1 MSIDF
6 TLSDEQ
12 REIQAL
18 AHTFAEEEIRP
29 VAAELDE
36 REEFPWD
43 LVKKAGE
50 LGLTTFAFPE
60 ELGGLGITD
69 ELTNCIITEEL
80 SWGCGGVATVL
91 GGTHLASIPIL
102 LAGTDEQK
110 QRLLKP
116 IVQRNGLC
124 AMALTEPEAGSDV
137 AAMTTTARR
146 EGDYYVLNGAKRF
159 ITNGGIAD
167 LYVVFATVDRAL
179 GHRGVTAFIVPGDTP
194 GVSGGKK
201 EKKLGIRCSHTG
213 EVLLDDVRVP
223 VENRLGE
230 EGSGFKLAMTM
241 LDRSRPMVA
250 AIALGIARAAY
261 EYARDYAKER
271 VQFGKPIAE
280 QSGDPVPAGRHGDEG
295 AGGAAD
301 DLVVGE
307 GHGDG
312 PPLPL
317 REQHGQEL
325 RLRCGDGGHDRR
337 RADLRRLRLHPRVS
351 RREALPRRQDHA
363 DLRGHEPDPEDRRR
377 PADPE
382 MRRCQKREVNEAR
395 RCPAR
400 DRPL

>member
-1 MSIDF
+1 MIDF
-6 TLSDEQ
+6 TLTDEQ
-12 REIQAL
+12 QAMREL
-18 AHTFAEEEIRP
+18 AHTFAEQEIRP

-36 REEFPWD
+36 HEEFPWE

-60 ELGGLGITD
+60 EIGGLGITE

-80 SWGCGGVATVL
+80 AWGCAGVATVL

-110 QRLLKP
+110 RRLLKP
-116 IVQRNGLC
+116 IVERNGLC

-146 EGDYYVLNGAKRF
+146 EGDAYILNGAKRF

-167 LYVVFATVDRAL
+167 LYVVFATVDRTL
-179 GHRGVTAFIVPGDTP
+179 GHRGVTAFIVQGDTP
-194 GVSGGKK
+194 GITGGKK

-250 AIALGIARAAY
+250 AIALGIGRAAY

-271 VQFGKPIAE
+271 VQFGKPIAVNQGIQFLLADMATKVQAARLMTWWSAKVTE
-280 QSGDPVPAGRHGDEG
+280 TRRPFLYESSMAKNFASDVAMEVATDAVQIFGGYGYIREYPVEKLFRDAKITQIYEG
-295 AGGAAD
+295 TNQIQK
-301 DLVVGE
+301 LVVAQQ
-307 GHGDG
+307 
-312 PPLPL
+312 LL
-317 REQHGQEL
+317 
-325 RLRCGDGGHDRR
+325 
-337 RADLRRLRLHPRVS
+337 
-351 RREALPRRQDHA
+351 
-363 DLRGHEPDPEDRRR
+363 
-377 PADPE
+377 
-382 MRRCQKREVNEAR
+382 K
-395 RCPAR
+395 
-400 DRPL
+400 

>member
-1 MSIDF
+1 MIDF
-6 TLSDEQ
+6 TLTDEQ
-12 REIQAL
+12 KAIQEL

-29 VAAELDE
+29 IAAELDE
-36 REEFPWD
+36 HEEFPWE

-80 SWGCGGVATVL
+80 AWGCGGVATVL

-110 QRLLKP
+110 CRLLKP
-116 IVQRNGLC
+116 IVEHNGLC
-124 AMALTEPEAGSDV
+124 AMALTEPGAGSDV
-137 AAMTTTARR
+137 AAMTTIARR
-146 EGDYYVLNGAKRF
+146 EGDSYILNGAKRF

-167 LYVVFATVDRAL
+167 LYIVFATVDRAL
-179 GHRGVTAFIVPGDTP
+179 GHRGITAFIVPGDTL
-194 GVSGGKK
+194 GLSGGKK

-223 VENRLGE
+223 AENRLGE

-271 VQFGKPIAE
+271 VQFGQPIAANQGIQFLLADMATKIQAARLMTWWSARVTE
-280 QSGDPVPAGRHGDEG
+280 TGRPFLYESSMAKNFASDVAMEVTTDAVQIFGGYGYIREYPVEKLFRDAKITQIYEG
-295 AGGAAD
+295 TNQIQK
-301 DLVVGE
+301 LVVA
-307 GHGDG
+307 
-312 PPLPL
+312 
-317 REQHGQEL
+317 GQL
-325 RLRCGDGGHDRR
+325 L
-337 RADLRRLRLHPRVS
+337 
-351 RREALPRRQDHA
+351 
-363 DLRGHEPDPEDRRR
+363 
-377 PADPE
+377 
-382 MRRCQKREVNEAR
+382 K
-395 RCPAR
+395 
-400 DRPL
+400 

>member
-1 MSIDF
+1 VIDF

-12 REIQAL
+12 QEIQAL
-18 AHTFAEEEIRP
+18 AHEFAANEIRP

-36 REEFPWD
+36 HEEFPWE

-80 SWGCGGVATVL
+80 AWGCAGVATVL

-102 LAGTDEQK
+102 LAGADEQK

-124 AMALTEPEAGSDV
+124 AMALTEAGAGSDV
-137 AAMTTTARR
+137 AAMSTTARR
-146 EGDYYVLNGAKRF
+146 EGDAYVLNGAKRF
-159 ITNGGIAD
+159 ITNGGIAN
-167 LYVVFATVDRAL
+167 LYVIFATIDRAR
-179 GHRGVTAFIVPGDTP
+179 GHKGVTAFIVPGDAP

-213 EVLLDDVRVP
+213 EVLLDNVRVP

-271 VQFGKPIAE
+271 VQFGKPIAANQAIQFLLADMATKVQAARLMTWWSAKVTE
-280 QSGDPVPAGRHGDEG
+280 TGRPYLYESSMAKNFASDVAMEVTTDAVQIFGGYGYIREYPVEKLFRDAKITQIYEG
-295 AGGAAD
+295 TNQIQKM
-301 DLVVGE
+301 VVANQ
-307 GHGDG
+307 
-312 PPLPL
+312 LL
-317 REQHGQEL
+317 
-325 RLRCGDGGHDRR
+325 
-337 RADLRRLRLHPRVS
+337 
-351 RREALPRRQDHA
+351 
-363 DLRGHEPDPEDRRR
+363 
-377 PADPE
+377 
-382 MRRCQKREVNEAR
+382 K
-395 RCPAR
+395 
-400 DRPL
+400 

>member
-1 MSIDF
+1 MIDF

-12 REIQAL
+12 QAMREL
-18 AHTFAEEEIRP
+18 AHTFAEQEIRP

-36 REEFPWD
+36 REEFPWE

-60 ELGGLGITD
+60 EIGGLGITD

-80 SWGCGGVATVL
+80 AWGCGGVATVL

-110 QRLLKP
+110 RRLLKP
-116 IVQRNGLC
+116 IVERNGLC
-124 AMALTEPEAGSDV
+124 AMALTEPGAGSDV

-146 EGDYYVLNGAKRF
+146 EGDTYVLNGAKRF

-167 LYVVFATVDRAL
+167 MYVVFATVDRAL
-179 GHRGVTAFIVPGDTP
+179 GYRGVTAFIVPGDAQ
-194 GVSGGKK
+194 GLAGGKK

-223 VENRLGE
+223 VENRLGA

-271 VQFGKPIAE
+271 VQFGQPIAANQGIQFMLADMATKVQAARLMTWWSARVTE
-280 QSGDPVPAGRHGDEG
+280 TGRPFLYESSMAKNFASDVAMEVTTDAVQIFGGYGYIREYPVEKLFRDAKITQIYEG
-295 AGGAAD
+295 TNQIQKM
-301 DLVVGE
+301 VVASQ
-307 GHGDG
+307 
-312 PPLPL
+312 LL
-317 REQHGQEL
+317 
-325 RLRCGDGGHDRR
+325 
-337 RADLRRLRLHPRVS
+337 
-351 RREALPRRQDHA
+351 
-363 DLRGHEPDPEDRRR
+363 
-377 PADPE
+377 
-382 MRRCQKREVNEAR
+382 K
-395 RCPAR
+395 
-400 DRPL
+400 

>member
-1 MSIDF
+1 MSIEF
-6 TLSDEQ
+6 TLGDDQ

-43 LVKKAGE
+43 LVKKAGD

-69 ELTNCIITEEL
+69 ELSNCIITEEL
-80 SWGCGGVATVL
+80 AWGCGGVATVL

-102 LAGTDEQK
+102 LAGSDEQK

-146 EGDYYVLNGAKRF
+146 EGDYYILNGAKRF

-223 VENRLGE
+223 VVNRLGE

-271 VQFGKPIAE
+271 MQFGKPIANNQAIQFLLADMVTKVQAARLMTWWSAKVTE
-280 QSGDPVPAGRHGDEG
+280 TGRPFLYESSMAKNFASDVAMEVTTDAVQIFGGYGYIREYPVEKLFRDAKITQIYEG
-295 AGGAAD
+295 TNQIQKI
-301 DLVVGE
+301 VVAQQI
-307 GHGDG
+307 
-312 PPLPL
+312 L
-317 REQHGQEL
+317 
-325 RLRCGDGGHDRR
+325 
-337 RADLRRLRLHPRVS
+337 
-351 RREALPRRQDHA
+351 
-363 DLRGHEPDPEDRRR
+363 
-377 PADPE
+377 
-382 MRRCQKREVNEAR
+382 K
-395 RCPAR
+395 
-400 DRPL
+400 